1 MGNIMG
7 GLPMHGGDLNF
18 DHSFNMAD
26 VLILRKMLAGWY
38 NNENQPNLKSIR
50 ERADIN
56 WDDKCTMADVLL
68 LRKYIAKWDVE
79 LL

>member
-26 VLILRKMLAGWY
+26 VLVLRKLLAGWY
-38 NNENQPNLKSIR
+38 RNKNEASLNYLC
-50 ERADIN
+50 ERADVN
-56 WDDKCTMADVLL
+56 WDNKNNMADVLL